1 MQIRKIE
8 IAGFGKFKNASFE
21 FGDGLQVIYGVN
33 ESGKSTLRAFILGI
47 LFGFP
52 SRRQRLARYEPKQTS
67 QYGGSLE
74 LVVERQTYRLTR
86 LGDQPATLFN
96 LSTQQ
101 PQPLAL
107 LEKWLAPYD
116 ETSYKQLFTFNQA
129 ELTALK
135 TLSATELNRQLQQ
148 VGTLGS
154 AAWRETAAQLR
165 QSADE
170 LYKPRGRK
178 PALNQALQQY
188 QVLKEQVQTAQQRYP
203 EYQQLQTKIEQLS
216 ADKSRLTRQL
226 ASLTAEQQQLAN
238 LRNEWPVYQQ
248 LKQLQ
253 ASAQP
258 ETTLSAGI
266 PEKFATLSQTQT
278 ELQHSLAS
286 ARQQL
291 TQQPVDEGSKG
302 VLGFYVAHQEKFDDL
317 ERQLPALQQNWGRYQ
332 TLASQVKQTQATYDE
347 QLAAHPE
354 LSASLS
360 PNRQAGIDAL
370 KVRLATDNAASTRTR
385 PQQSGSATRQIAGF
399 DWRLLAGGLGL
410 VAGVIL
416 PLGAFKWVLMLAG
429 LGLLGWFG
437 WEQLGN
443 GQGATATQDADW
455 TASLR
460 AAGLAPD
467 LDQQGAQQALT
478 ALAAIQHAQTAV
490 TTAQQQLAA
499 QAATVWQALSAYQFA
514 ADWVPVD
521 EQQLGA
527 SVGRVTAFFEK
538 MRQKLQ
544 TEQLSGADFAY
555 TQRQVQQLTTQSKA
569 VQAQL
574 QALATSNGYPDVD
587 ALADAIATQTTAA
600 SNAVSLQQLKTQL
613 PASELADLQNYGSL
627 VELQQAI
634 TVARQQAAAG
644 QTQLTQQAA
653 ALVTAQTQLQRLTED
668 GRYTALRQQ
677 QANAQTDITVMARQ
691 WVTRQLGAAWI
702 NQALRRLTDQQL
714 PAILTQ
720 ATTTFAQLTGQ
731 RYNELK
737 LVADELRLTATDGTD
752 FAVAEL
758 STATKE
764 QFYLALRL
772 ALIVHLGTQAQLP
785 IMIDDGLVNF
795 DDQRRQAAW
804 QLLKQVAADHQLL
817 YFTVEA
823 AALTQLPAEKI
834 QQLT

>member
-33 ESGKSTLRAFILGI
+33 ESGKSTLRAFILGM

-74 LVVERQTYRLTR
+74 LVVEGQTYRLTR

-96 LSTQQ
+96 LSMQQ

-135 TLSATELNRQLQQ
+135 TLSATDLNAQLQQ

-253 ASAQP
+253 VLAKP
-258 ETTLSAGI
+258 TTLAAGI
-266 PEKFATLSQTQT
+266 SEKFATLSQTQT

-332 TLASQVKQTQATYDE
+332 TLTSQVKQTQTVYDD

-360 PNRQAGIDAL
+360 PNRQAAIAAL
-370 KVRLATDNAASTRTR
+370 KAQLAADNAATSRTR
-385 PQQSGSATRQIAGF
+385 PQPSSSATSQIAGF
-399 DWRLLAGGLGL
+399 DWRLIAGGIGL
-410 VAGVIL
+410 IAGVVL

-443 GQGATATQDADW
+443 GQTAAPTQNDDW
-455 TASLR
+455 IASLS
-460 AAGLAPD
+460 AAGLSSD

-478 ALAAIQHAQTAV
+478 ALDAIQRAQTAV
-490 TTAQQQLAA
+490 TTAQQRLAA

-521 EQQLGA
+521 EQHLSA
-527 SVGRVTAFFEK
+527 SISRVTAFFEK

-555 TQRQVQQLTTQSKA
+555 TQRQVQQLTTQNKA
-569 VQAQL
+569 VKTQL
-574 QALATSNGYPDVD
+574 QALAMSNGYPDAD
-587 ALADAIATQTTAA
+587 ALADAIAAQTTATTNAA
-600 SNAVSLQQLKTQL
+600 SLRQLKAQL
-613 PASELADLQNYGSL
+613 PTSELTELQNYGSL
-627 VELQQAI
+627 AELQQAI

-702 NQALRRLTDQQL
+702 DQALRRLTDQQL

-720 ATTTFAQLTGQ
+720 ATTYFAQLTGQ
-731 RYNELK
+731 RYNEIK
-737 LVADELRLTATDGTD
+737 LVADELMLTATDGTD

-772 ALIVHLGTQAQLP
+772 ALIVHLGAQAQLP

-804 QLLKQVAADHQLL
+804 QLLKQVAAEHQLL
-817 YFTVEA
+817 YFTVET
-823 AALTQLPAEKI
+823 AALTQLPAETI